1 MAAAGLISPNWKS
14 SVDALSD
21 DLNAVS
27 DERLVAVAKMGHA
40 VAFDELCKRHAEQ
53 MFRATH
59 RITRNREDAE
69 DAVQECFLNAFVHLK
84 SFDGRSRFSTW
95 LTSIAMNAA
104 LMKMRKNRARRE
116 IPTGEPVAI
125 YELRAEHR
133 LADPSPDP
141 EERYA
146 RSEQDAI
153 LRDEIAK
160 LRPTIRKAVEI
171 QLQDSSSY
179 ETAEI
184 LGLSLTA
191 VKAQLFHARAALR
204 RSSRLHLVV
213 PQVWTHSEVD
223 LPVARRARRQRR
235 KSNAQGKD
243 VSLNRRM
250 PFKASILAERVS
262 LQEAQS

>member
-1 MAAAGLISPNWKS
+1 MSFTNAMPNKCSARLI
-14 SVDALSD
+14 AL
-21 DLNAVS
+21 
-27 DERLVAVAKMGHA
+27 R
-40 VAFDELCKRHAEQ
+40 
-53 MFRATH
+53 
-59 RITRNREDAE
+59 RNREDAE

-95 LTSIAMNAA
+95 LTRIAMNAA
-104 LMKMRKNRARRE
+104 LMKLRKNRGARDLPIVE
-116 IPTGEPVAI
+116 LAEAS
-125 YELRAEHR
+125 ELRPEHR
-133 LADPSPDP
+133 LADPAPNP
-141 EERYA
+141 EECYA
-146 RSEQDAI
+146 KSEQDAI

-171 QLQDSSSY
+171 QLQDSSSC

-223 LPVARRARRQRR
+223 LPVARRACRQRR

-243 VSLNRRM
+243 VSPNRRM
-250 PFKASILAERVS
+250 SFKASILAERVS